1 MKTRKYATE
10 ELLILIRLSPTAFAV
25 DHIKRLAVS
34 RDGDTGGLVWT
45 YSMKHGP
52 VEDGMKEVDH
62 SLNALCGVREVLVVQ
77 SQAAFDQLDMTSAEV
92 SEVGQVLEAI
102 HKTGSHMATLG
113 IADGTYIKNVDVL
126 VCVDQEHGL
135 WERHDATNVTSVSG
149 FQMLD
154 DDKMGVR
161 IDRVLGVMTV
171 DAFVTAI
178 TSGRPVTFVA
188 GRSVKMPRGAVLLP
202 PRMIDQSGLLTLA
215 YTADFKTY
223 IGVQGADGN
232 YVMETY
238 DVKDDEVGA
247 AMPYATIVN
256 GQVNGYCGF
265 VKLNPKT
272 GEGDVTMN
280 MHFGQMF
287 RRERVLDGQLR
298 GK

>member
-1 MKTRKYATE
+1 MQTRKYATE
-10 ELLILIRLSPTAFAV
+10 EFLSLIRLSPTAFAV

-34 RDGDTGGLVWT
+34 RDGDTVGLVWT

-77 SQAAFDQLDMTSAEV
+77 SQAAFGQLDMTSAEV
-92 SEVGQVLEAI
+92 SEVGQVLVAI

-113 IADGTYIKNVDVL
+113 IADSTYIKNVDVL

-149 FQMLD
+149 FQVLD
-154 DDKMGVR
+154 DDKMGAR
-161 IDRVLGVMTV
+161 IGRALGVTTV

-178 TSGRPVTFVA
+178 TDGRPVRFDV
-188 GRSVKMPRGAVLLP
+188 GRSVTLPRGAVLP
-202 PRMIDQSGLLTLA
+202 PRMIDSDGLLALA

-223 IGVQGADGN
+223 IGVQDADGN

-272 GEGDVTMN
+272 GEGDVTRN
-280 MHFGQMF
+280 MFFGAAF
-287 RRERVLDGQLR
+287 RKERVLDGQTR
-298 GK
+298 TR